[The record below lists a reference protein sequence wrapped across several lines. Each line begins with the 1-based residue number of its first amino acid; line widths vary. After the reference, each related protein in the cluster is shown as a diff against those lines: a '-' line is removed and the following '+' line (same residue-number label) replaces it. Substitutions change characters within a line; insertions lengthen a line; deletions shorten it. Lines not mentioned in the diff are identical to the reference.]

1 MFASRHLHRAGSALT
16 VANFGSNFEK
26 IIVDVEAG
34 LVLVVVL
41 VLVLVLGFVTCRC
54 LGSQPQLIKEA
65 LHGIPAEAPLATV
78 TTP

>member
-41 VLVLVLGFVTCRC
+41 VLGFVTCRC

-65 LHGIPAEAPLATV
+65 LHGIPAEAPFATV